1 MKLSCNVIRDLLPL
15 YAENLTSEE
24 SNALVDE
31 HLCGCDECAKQLGIL
46 KKAQA
51 IPVETD
57 APGLKKIRKAI
68 VRRRVLAVTMAV
80 MLVITLVLGAT
91 FLWEAPVWLDAD
103 QAVKEVMKMEDGSI
117 RIYYTDIIQGISSE
131 DDMAGNRGTLCWSSW
146 GRVYFGEQMPPDPY
160 VTPDDAGG
168 TTAYSCYGDPTLPEE
183 LQELDAARNN
193 YWYISPKN
201 GRAEV
206 LLLKGEGDVEAPEEP
221 LLTVSHNGAISC
233 GVLAVM
239 AIILAI
245 LAYRFRKHRGAP
257 WLTHGAALAG
267 CGCVSLLAVSGGQF
281 VEFYGDY
288 TAHVLNACILLIP
301 MFLTAVCAIR
311 LQKLKAQ
318 DKGL

>member
-1 MKLSCNVIRDLLPL
+1 V
-15 YAENLTSEE
+15 
-24 SNALVDE
+24 
-31 HLCGCDECAKQLGIL
+31 
-46 KKAQA
+46 
-51 IPVETD
+51 
-57 APGLKKIRKAI
+57 
-68 VRRRVLAVTMAV
+68 
-80 MLVITLVLGAT
+80 
-91 FLWEAPVWLDAD
+91 
-103 QAVKEVMKMEDGSI
+103 KMEDGSI
-117 RIYYTDIIQGISSE
+117 RIYYTDIIQGISSD
-131 DDMAGNRGTLCWSSW
+131 DDMAGNRGTLCFSTW
-146 GRVYFGEQMPPDPY
+146 GRVHFGEQMPPDPY

-168 TTAYSCYGDPTLPEE
+168 TTAYSCYGDPSLPEE

-233 GVLAVM
+233 VVLAVM

-267 CGCVSLLAVSGGQF
+267 CGCVSLLVVSGGQF

-288 TAHVLNACILLIP
+288 TAHVSNACILLIP

>member
-24 SNALVDE
+24 SSALVDE
-31 HLCGCDECAKQLGIL
+31 HLCGCGECAKQLGIL

-80 MLVITLVLGAT
+80 MLVITLVLGAA
-91 FLWEAPVWLDAD
+91 LLREAPVWLDAD

-117 RIYYTDIIQGISSE
+117 RIYYTDIVQGISSA
-131 DDMAGNRGTLCWSSW
+131 DDMAGNRGTLCWSTW
-146 GRVYFGEQMPPDPY
+146 GRVYFGEQIPPDPY
-160 VTPDDAGG
+160 ITPDDAGG
-168 TTAYSCYGDPTLPEE
+168 TTAYSCYGDPNLPEE
-183 LQELDAARNN
+183 LREFDAARGN
-193 YWYISPKN
+193 YWYISPKD

-221 LLTVSHNGAISC
+221 LLTVSHNGAITC

-239 AIILAI
+239 AVILAI
-245 LAYRFRKHRGAP
+245 LAYRFRKRRGAP
-257 WLTHGAALAG
+257 WLTYGAALAG
-267 CGCVSLLAVSGGQF
+267 CGCVSLLVVSGGQF
-281 VEFYGDY
+281 AEFYGDY
-288 TAHVLNACILLIP
+288 TAHVSSGSILLIP

-318 DKGL
+318 DKGI

>member
-103 QAVKEVMKMEDGSI
+103 QAVKKVMKMEDGSI

-131 DDMAGNRGTLCWSSW
+131 DDMAGNRGTLCFSTW
-146 GRVYFGEQMPPDPY
+146 GRVYFGEQMLY

-233 GVLAVM
+233 VVLAVM

-245 LAYRFRKHRGAP
+245 LAYRFRKRRGTP

-267 CGCVSLLAVSGGQF
+267 CGCVSLLVVSGGQF

-288 TAHVLNACILLIP
+288 TAHVSNACILLIP

>member
-1 MKLSCNVIRDLLPL
+1 MKVSCDIIRDLLPL
-15 YAENLTSEE
+15 YAENMVSQA
-24 SNALVDE
+24 SRDMVDE
-31 HLCGCDECAKQLGIL
+31 HLRGCDECAKQLGIL

-68 VRRRVLAVTMAV
+68 VRCRVLAVTMAV
-80 MLVITLVLGAT
+80 MLVITLVLGTAL
-91 FLWEAPVWLDAD
+91 LWEAPIWLDAD
-103 QAVKEVMKMEDGSI
+103 QAVKEVMEMEDGSI
-117 RIYYTDIIQGISSE
+117 RIYYTDIIQGISGA
-131 DDMAGNRGTLCWSSW
+131 DDMAGNRGTLCFSTW
-146 GRVYFGEQMPPDPY
+146 GRVYFGERIPPDPY

-168 TTAYSCYGDPTLPEE
+168 TTAYSCYADPSLPEE

-206 LLLKGEGDVEAPEEP
+206 LLLKGEEDVEAPEEP

-239 AIILAI
+239 AVILAI
-245 LAYRFRKHRGAP
+245 LAYRFRKRRGTP
-257 WLTHGAALAG
+257 WLTYGAALAW
-267 CGCVSLLAVSGGQF
+267 CGCVSLLVVSGGQF

-288 TAHVLNACILLIP
+288 TAHVSNACILLIP

-318 DKGL
+318 DKVI

>member
-103 QAVKEVMKMEDGSI
+103 QAVKEVVKMEDGSI

-168 TTAYSCYGDPTLPEE
+168 TTTYSCYGDPTLPEE

-233 GVLAVM
+233 VVLAVM

-245 LAYRFRKHRGAP
+245 LAYRFRKHWGAP

-267 CGCVSLLAVSGGQF
+267 CGCVSLLVVSGGQL

>member
-31 HLCGCDECAKQLGIL
+31 HLCGCDECTKQLGIL

-68 VRRRVLAVTMAV
+68 VRRRVLAVTTAV

-91 FLWEAPVWLDAD
+91 FLWEAPVWLNAD

-117 RIYYTDIIQGISSE
+117 RIYYTDIVTGICGE
-131 DDMAGNRGTLCWSSW
+131 DDMAGNMGTLCYSTF
-146 GRVYFGEQMPPDPY
+146 GRVYFGERIPRDPY
-160 VTPDDAGG
+160 ITPDDAGG
-168 TTAYSCYGDPTLPEE
+168 TTAYSCYGDPNSPEE
-183 LQELDAARNN
+183 LRDVDAARDN
-193 YWYISPKN
+193 YWYISPKD

-206 LLLKGEGDVEAPEEP
+206 LLLKGEGDAEAPEEP
-221 LLTVSHNGAISC
+221 LLTVSHNAAITC

-245 LAYRFRKHRGAP
+245 LAYRFRKRRGAP
-257 WLTHGAALAG
+257 WLTYGAALAG
-267 CGCVSLLAVSGGQF
+267 CGCVSLLVVSGGQF

-288 TAHVLNACILLIP
+288 TAHVSNGCILLIP

-311 LQKLKAQ
+311 LQKLKTQ
-318 DKGL
+318 DKGI

>member
-31 HLCGCDECAKQLGIL
+31 HLRGCGECAKQLGIL

-68 VRRRVLAVTMAV
+68 VRRRVLAVTTAV
-80 MLVITLVLGAT
+80 MLVITLVLGAAL
-91 FLWEAPVWLDAD
+91 LWEAPIWLDAD

-117 RIYYTDIIQGISSE
+117 RIYYTDIVNRICGE
-131 DDMAGNRGTLCWSSW
+131 DDMAGNTGTLCSSTF
-146 GRVYFGEQMPPDPY
+146 GRVYFGERIPSDPY
-160 VTPDDAGG
+160 VIPDDAGG
-168 TTAYSCYGDPTLPEE
+168 TTAYSCYGDPNLPEE
-183 LQELDAARNN
+183 LRDVDAARNN
-193 YWYISPKN
+193 YWYISPKD

-221 LLTVSHNGAISC
+221 LLTVSHNGAITC

-239 AIILAI
+239 AVILAI
-245 LAYRFRKHRGAP
+245 LAYHFRKRRGAP
-257 WLTHGAALAG
+257 WLTYGAALAG
-267 CGCVSLLAVSGGQF
+267 CGCVSLLVVSGGQF
-281 VEFYGDY
+281 AEFYGDY
-288 TAHVLNACILLIP
+288 TEHVSNGCMLLIP

-318 DKGL
+318 DKGI

>member
-1 MKLSCNVIRDLLPL
+1 MKVSCDIIRDLLPL
-15 YAENLTSEE
+15 YAENMVSQA
-24 SNALVDE
+24 SRDMVDE
-31 HLCGCDECAKQLGIL
+31 HLRGCDECAKQLGIL

-80 MLVITLVLGAT
+80 MLVITLVLGAAL
-91 FLWEAPVWLDAD
+91 LWEAPIWLDAD
-103 QAVKEVMKMEDGSI
+103 QAVKGVMEMEDGSI
-117 RIYYTDIIQGISSE
+117 RIYYTDIIQGISSA
-131 DDMAGNRGTLCWSSW
+131 DDMAGNRGTLCFSTW
-146 GRVYFGEQMPPDPY
+146 GRVYFGEQIPPDPY

-183 LQELDAARNN
+183 LQVLDAARNN

-206 LLLKGEGDVEAPEEP
+206 LLLKGEEDVEAPEEP

-239 AIILAI
+239 AVILAI
-245 LAYRFRKHRGAP
+245 LAYRFRKRRGTL
-257 WLTHGAALAG
+257 WLTYGAALAG
-267 CGCVSLLAVSGGQF
+267 CGCVSLLVVSGGQF

-288 TAHVLNACILLIP
+288 AAHVSNACILLIP
-301 MFLTAVCAIR
+301 MFLTAVCALR

-318 DKGL
+318 DKGI

>member
-131 DDMAGNRGTLCWSSW
+131 DDMAGNRGTLCFSTW
-146 GRVYFGEQMPPDPY
+146 GRVHFGEQMPPDPY
-160 VTPDDAGG
+160 VMPDDAGG

-193 YWYISPKN
+193 YWYINPKN

-267 CGCVSLLAVSGGQF
+267 CGCVSLLVVSGGQF

-288 TAHVLNACILLIP
+288 TAHVSNACILLIP

>member
-80 MLVITLVLGAT
+80 MLVITLVLGAA
-91 FLWEAPVWLDAD
+91 FLREAPVWLDAD
-103 QAVKEVMKMEDGSI
+103 QAVKEVVKMEDGSI
-117 RIYYTDIIQGISSE
+117 RIYYTDIVQGISSD
-131 DDMAGNRGTLCWSSW
+131 DDMAGNRGILCFSTW

-168 TTAYSCYGDPTLPEE
+168 TTAYSCYGDPNSPEE
-183 LQELDAARNN
+183 LRDVDAARDN
-193 YWYISPKN
+193 YWYISPKD
-201 GRAEV
+201 GGAEV
-206 LLLKGEGDVEAPEEP
+206 LLLKGEGDAEAPEEP
-221 LLTVSHNGAISC
+221 LLTVGHNGAITC

-239 AIILAI
+239 AVILAI
-245 LAYRFRKHRGAP
+245 LAYRFRKRRGAP
-257 WLTHGAALAG
+257 WLTYGATLAG
-267 CGCVSLLAVSGGQF
+267 CGCVSLLIVSGGQF

-288 TAHVLNACILLIP
+288 TAHVSNGSILLIP

-318 DKGL
+318 DKGI

>member
-51 IPVETD
+51 IPAETD

-68 VRRRVLAVTMAV
+68 VHRRVLAVTMAV

-91 FLWEAPVWLDAD
+91 FLWEVPVWLDAD
-103 QAVKEVMKMEDGSI
+103 QAVKEVVKMEDGSI
-117 RIYYTDIIQGISSE
+117 RIYYTDIVQGISSD
-131 DDMAGNRGTLCWSSW
+131 DDMAGNRGTLCWSTW
-146 GRVYFGEQMPPDPY
+146 GRVYFGEQMPPVPY

-168 TTAYSCYGDPTLPEE
+168 TTAYSCYGAPTLPEE
-183 LQELDAARNN
+183 LQDLDAARNN

-221 LLTVSHNGAISC
+221 LLTVGHNGAISC

-239 AIILAI
+239 AVILAI
-245 LAYRFRKHRGAP
+245 LAYRFRKRRGAP

-267 CGCVSLLAVSGGQF
+267 CGCVSLLVVSGGQF

-288 TAHVLNACILLIP
+288 TAHVSNACILLIP

>member
-80 MLVITLVLGAT
+80 MLVITLVLGAA
-91 FLWEAPVWLDAD
+91 FLREVPVWLDAD
-103 QAVKEVMKMEDGSI
+103 QAVKEVVKMEDGSI
-117 RIYYTDIIQGISSE
+117 RIYYTDIVQGISSD

-146 GRVYFGEQMPPDPY
+146 GRVYFGEQMLY

-183 LQELDAARNN
+183 LQELDATRNN
-193 YWYISPKN
+193 YWYINPKN

-233 GVLAVM
+233 VVLAVM

-267 CGCVSLLAVSGGQF
+267 CGFVSLLVVSGGQF

-288 TAHVLNACILLIP
+288 TAHVSNACILLIP

>member
-24 SNALVDE
+24 SSALVDE
-31 HLCGCDECAKQLGIL
+31 HLCGCGECAKQLGIL

-80 MLVITLVLGAT
+80 MLVITLVLGAA
-91 FLWEAPVWLDAD
+91 LLREAPVWLDAD

-117 RIYYTDIIQGISSE
+117 RIYYTDIVQGISSA
-131 DDMAGNRGTLCWSSW
+131 DDMAGNRGTLCWSTW
-146 GRVYFGEQMPPDPY
+146 GRVYFGEQIPPDPY
-160 VTPDDAGG
+160 ITPDDAGG
-168 TTAYSCYGDPTLPEE
+168 TTAYSCYGDPNLPEE
-183 LQELDAARNN
+183 LREFDAARGN
-193 YWYISPKN
+193 YWYISPKD

-221 LLTVSHNGAISC
+221 LLTVSHNGAITC

-239 AIILAI
+239 AVILAI
-245 LAYRFRKHRGAP
+245 PAYRFRKRRGAP
-257 WLTHGAALAG
+257 WLTYGAALAG
-267 CGCVSLLAVSGGQF
+267 CGCVSLLVVSGGQF
-281 VEFYGDY
+281 AEFYGDY
-288 TAHVLNACILLIP
+288 TAHVRSGSILLIP

-318 DKGL
+318 DKGI

>member
-1 MKLSCNVIRDLLPL
+1 MKVSCDIIRDLLPL
-15 YAENLTSEE
+15 YAENMVSQA
-24 SNALVDE
+24 SRDMVDE
-31 HLCGCDECAKQLGIL
+31 HLRGCDECAKQLGIL

-80 MLVITLVLGAT
+80 MLVITLVLGAAL
-91 FLWEAPVWLDAD
+91 LWEAPIWLDAD
-103 QAVKEVMKMEDGSI
+103 QAVKGVMEMEDGSI
-117 RIYYTDIIQGISSE
+117 RIYYTDIIQGISSA
-131 DDMAGNRGTLCWSSW
+131 DDMAGNRGTLCFSTW
-146 GRVYFGEQMPPDPY
+146 GRVYFGEQIPPDPY

-168 TTAYSCYGDPTLPEE
+168 TTTYSCYGDPTLPEE
-183 LQELDAARNN
+183 LQVLDAARNN

-206 LLLKGEGDVEAPEEP
+206 LLLKGEEDVEAPEEP

-239 AIILAI
+239 AVILAI
-245 LAYRFRKHRGAP
+245 LAYRFRKRRGTL
-257 WLTHGAALAG
+257 WLTYGAALAG
-267 CGCVSLLAVSGGQF
+267 CGCVSLLVVSGGQF

-288 TAHVLNACILLIP
+288 TAHVSNACILLIP
-301 MFLTAVCAIR
+301 MFLTAVCALR

-318 DKGL
+318 DKGI

>member
-24 SNALVDE
+24 SSALVDE
-31 HLCGCDECAKQLGIL
+31 HLCGCGECAKQLGIL

-80 MLVITLVLGAT
+80 MLVITLVLGAAL
-91 FLWEAPVWLDAD
+91 LWEAPVWLDAD

-117 RIYYTDIIQGISSE
+117 RIYYTDIVQGISSA
-131 DDMAGNRGTLCWSSW
+131 DDMAGNRGTLCWSTW
-146 GRVYFGEQMPPDPY
+146 GRVYFGEWIPPDPY

-168 TTAYSCYGDPTLPEE
+168 TTAYTCYGDPNLPEE
-183 LQELDAARNN
+183 LRDVDAARGN
-193 YWYISPKN
+193 YWYISPKD

-221 LLTVSHNGAISC
+221 LLTVSHNGAITC
-233 GVLAVM
+233 GVLAAM
-239 AIILAI
+239 AVILAI
-245 LAYRFRKHRGAP
+245 PAYRFRKRRGAP
-257 WLTHGAALAG
+257 WLTYGAALAG
-267 CGCVSLLAVSGGQF
+267 CGCVSLLVVSGGQF
-281 VEFYGDY
+281 AEFYGDY
-288 TAHVLNACILLIP
+288 TAHVSNGSILLIP

-318 DKGL
+318 DKGI

>member
-91 FLWEAPVWLDAD
+91 FLWEVPVWLDAD
-103 QAVKEVMKMEDGSI
+103 QAVKEVVKMEDGSI
-117 RIYYTDIIQGISSE
+117 RIYYTDIVQGISSD
-131 DDMAGNRGTLCWSSW
+131 DDMAGNRGTLCFSTW
-146 GRVYFGEQMPPDPY
+146 GRVHFGEQMLY

-233 GVLAVM
+233 VVLAVM

-267 CGCVSLLAVSGGQF
+267 CGCVSLLVVSGGQF

-288 TAHVLNACILLIP
+288 TAHVSNACILLIP

>member
-1 MKLSCNVIRDLLPL
+1 MKVSCDIIRDLLPL
-15 YAENLTSEE
+15 YAENMVSQA
-24 SNALVDE
+24 SRDMVDE
-31 HLCGCDECAKQLGIL
+31 HLRGCDECAKQLGIL

-80 MLVITLVLGAT
+80 MLVITLVLGAAL
-91 FLWEAPVWLDAD
+91 LWEAPIWLDAD
-103 QAVKEVMKMEDGSI
+103 QAVKGVMEMEDGSI
-117 RIYYTDIIQGISSE
+117 RIYYTDIIQGISSA
-131 DDMAGNRGTLCWSSW
+131 DDMAGNRGTLCFSTW
-146 GRVYFGEQMPPDPY
+146 GRVYFGEQIPPDPY

-168 TTAYSCYGDPTLPEE
+168 TTTYSCYGDPTLPEE
-183 LQELDAARNN
+183 LQVLDAARNN

-206 LLLKGEGDVEAPEEP
+206 LLLKGEEDVEAPEEP

-239 AIILAI
+239 AVILAI
-245 LAYRFRKHRGAP
+245 LAYRFRKRRGTL
-257 WLTHGAALAG
+257 WLTYGAALAG
-267 CGCVSLLAVSGGQF
+267 CGCVSLLVVSGGQF

-288 TAHVLNACILLIP
+288 AAHVSNACILLIP
-301 MFLTAVCAIR
+301 MFLTAVCALR

-318 DKGL
+318 DKGI

>member
-1 MKLSCNVIRDLLPL
+1 MKVSCDIIRDLLPL
-15 YAENLTSEE
+15 YAENMVSHA
-24 SNALVDE
+24 SWDMVDE
-31 HLCGCDECAKQLGIL
+31 HLRECGECAKQLGIL

-80 MLVITLVLGAT
+80 MLVITLVLGAAL
-91 FLWEAPVWLDAD
+91 LWEAPIWLDAD
-103 QAVKEVMKMEDGSI
+103 QAVKDVMKMEDGSI
-117 RIYYTDIIQGISSE
+117 RIYYTDIIQGISST
-131 DDMAGNRGTLCWSSW
+131 DDMAGNRGTLCFSTW
-146 GRVYFGEQMPPDPY
+146 GRVYFGEQIPPDPY

-168 TTAYSCYGDPTLPEE
+168 TTTYSCYGDPTLPEE
-183 LQELDAARNN
+183 LQVLDAARNN

-206 LLLKGEGDVEAPEEP
+206 LLLKGEEDVEAPEEP

-239 AIILAI
+239 AVILAI
-245 LAYRFRKHRGAP
+245 LAYRFRKRRGTP
-257 WLTHGAALAG
+257 WLTYGAALAG
-267 CGCVSLLAVSGGQF
+267 CGCVSLLVVSGGQF

-288 TAHVLNACILLIP
+288 AAHVSNACILLIP
-301 MFLTAVCAIR
+301 MFLTTVCAIR

-318 DKGL
+318 DKGI

>member
-103 QAVKEVMKMEDGSI
+103 QAV
-117 RIYYTDIIQGISSE
+117 
-131 DDMAGNRGTLCWSSW
+131 
-146 GRVYFGEQMPPDPY
+146 
-160 VTPDDAGG
+160 
-168 TTAYSCYGDPTLPEE
+168 
-183 LQELDAARNN
+183 
-193 YWYISPKN
+193 
-201 GRAEV
+201 
-206 LLLKGEGDVEAPEEP
+206 
-221 LLTVSHNGAISC
+221 
-233 GVLAVM
+233 
-239 AIILAI
+239 
-245 LAYRFRKHRGAP
+245 
-257 WLTHGAALAG
+257 
-267 CGCVSLLAVSGGQF
+267 
-281 VEFYGDY
+281 
-288 TAHVLNACILLIP
+288 
-301 MFLTAVCAIR
+301 
-311 LQKLKAQ
+311 
-318 DKGL
+318 

>member
-68 VRRRVLAVTMAV
+68 VRRRILAVTMAV
-80 MLVITLVLGAT
+80 MLVITLVLGTA

-117 RIYYTDIIQGISSE
+117 RIYYTDIIQGISSA
-131 DDMAGNRGTLCWSSW
+131 DDMAGNRGTLCWSTW
-146 GRVYFGEQMPPDPY
+146 GRVYFGEQIPPDPY
-160 VTPDDAGG
+160 ITPDDAGG
-168 TTAYSCYGDPTLPEE
+168 TTAYSCYGGPNLPEE
-183 LQELDAARNN
+183 LRDVDAARGN
-193 YWYISPKN
+193 YWYISPKD

-221 LLTVSHNGAISC
+221 LLMVSHNGAITC
-233 GVLAVM
+233 GVLAAV
-239 AIILAI
+239 AIILAV
-245 LAYRFRKHRGAP
+245 LAYRFRKRRVAPLLTYGA
-257 WLTHGAALAG
+257 TLAG
-267 CGCVSLLAVSGGQF
+267 CGGISLLVVSGGQF

-288 TAHVLNACILLIP
+288 TAHVSNGCILLIP
-301 MFLTAVCAIR
+301 MFLAAVCAIR

-318 DKGL
+318 DEGI